1 MRHTITRIVVG
12 IIWIIA
18 GIVALSKGN
27 VMGTAAG
34 FAMGIAFIA
43 TGISMRKKSGK
54 ATK

>member
-34 FAMGIAFIA
+34 FAMGIAFI
-43 TGISMRKKSGK
+43 GSGLSMRKKAAK
-54 ATK
+54 ANK

>member
-34 FAMGIAFIA
+34 FAMGIAFI
-43 TGISMRKKSGK
+43 GSGLSMRKKAAKSNK
-54 ATK
+54 

>member
-18 GIVALSKGN
+18 GIVSLTKGN
-27 VMGTAAG
+27 MMGTAAG
-34 FAMGIAFIA
+34 LVMGIAFIA